1 MQPGHKPEQQTLSSA
16 YILRIN
22 SADLVILVLTIVLL
36 FWVYNHLWF
45 NQSSGKADYLVVQI
59 DTQAPVQ
66 YPLNQ
71 NQLLE
76 LDGHKGKSI
85 IEISQ
90 GKARFIHSACRNQ
103 FCVFHGW
110 LSTPGDTT
118 ACLPNRIS
126 ITVKS
131 NSRNGTEHFDAL
143 AGER

>member
-1 MQPGHKPEQQTLSSA
+1 MKPAQPTLSSTFRVR
-16 YILRIN
+16 LNR
-22 SADLVILVLTIVLL
+22 ADMVILLLTMMLL
-36 FWVYNHLWF
+36 FWVYNRLWF
-45 NQSSGKADYLVVQI
+45 NPSSGKADYLVIQI
-59 DTQAPVQ
+59 EAQAPVQ

-71 NQLLE
+71 NRLLE
-76 LDGHKGKSI
+76 LDGRKGKSI
-85 IEISQ
+85 IEIRQ

-131 NSRNGTEHFDAL
+131 NTGHDSEAFDAL
-143 AGER
+143 AGEH

>member
-1 MQPGHKPEQQTLSSA
+1 MKPVQQTLFSN
-16 YILRIN
+16 LRIRLN
-22 SADLVILVLTIVLL
+22 SADWVILVLAITLL
-36 FWVYNHLWF
+36 FWLYNRLWF
-45 NQSSGKADYLVVQI
+45 NLSSGKADYLVVQI
-59 DTQAPVQ
+59 ETQAPVQ

-76 LDGHKGKSI
+76 LDGRRGKSI

-90 GKARFIHSACRNQ
+90 GKARFMHSACRNQ

-110 LSTPGDTT
+110 LSTPGDTS

-126 ITVKS
+126 IAVKS
-131 NSRNGTEHFDAL
+131 NAGNGTEPFDAL

>member
-1 MQPGHKPEQQTLSSA
+1 MKPDQQTLSSTFR
-16 YILRIN
+16 LRLN

-36 FWVYNHLWF
+36 FWVYNRLWF

-59 DTQAPVQ
+59 DTQAPLQ

-71 NQLLE
+71 NRLLE
-76 LDGHKGKSI
+76 LDGRRGKSI

-90 GKARFIHSACRNQ
+90 GKARFIHSSCRNQ

-126 ITVKS
+126 IAVKS
-131 NSRNGTEHFDAL
+131 NSGNGTEPFDAL
-143 AGER
+143 AGEH

>member
-1 MQPGHKPEQQTLSSA
+1 MKPDQQTLFSS
-16 YILRIN
+16 LRIRLN
-22 SADLVILVLTIVLL
+22 SADWVILVLAIALL
-36 FWVYNHLWF
+36 FWLYNRLWF
-45 NQSSGKADYLVVQI
+45 NLSSGKADYLVVQI
-59 DTQAPVQ
+59 ETQAPLQ

-71 NQLLE
+71 NRLLE
-76 LDGHKGKSI
+76 LDGRRGKSI

-126 ITVKS
+126 IAVKS
-131 NSRNGTEHFDAL
+131 NAGNGSEPFDAL
-143 AGER
+143 AGEH